1 MRLASLL
8 MFIVLLSTN
17 AAAEVSLQCTYYN
30 SFDYMTTDMIG
41 DNLEFEGFTRLMPT
55 SLLYKSVGKSTGSDC
70 SYSYD
75 MCLNGDRQYSGA
87 DTDSGGFS
95 WSGIINRDDA
105 EGDSGT
111 FDLSASSMVKDDGV
125 LRAYCGNSDI
135 KVEYYVETN
144 EAFFVQNAKITKDLS
159 SFKGSGSTIPD
170 SHGDD
175 ISDDDEVLQDT
186 LTIKG
191 FKELIRVD
199 AGDTQGQI
207 EVNVEGETESLWRDK
222 VEGDA
227 SGYTFGMEAKGVC
240 KNTMDELEMLGKA
253 SDFPQVRLPP
263 GNVSVDVHYEDEYDK
278 YLQDYLDFI
287 GETYEEFC
295 EDYPQK
301 ENSLIWYLL
310 NQEAYVNPIEG
321 EGPNENDP
329 PEEIDYYRMKMTFS
343 VGYM

>member
-8 MFIVLLSTN
+8 MFIVLLSIN

-30 SFDYMTTDMIG
+30 SLDYMSTYITG

-55 SLLYKSVGKSTGSDC
+55 SILYKSGGKSTGPDC

-95 WSGIINRDDA
+95 WSNIINCNDA
-105 EGDSGT
+105 EGGSDAS
-111 FDLSASSMVKDDGV
+111 DLSVSSMAKEDGI
-125 LRAYCGNSDI
+125 LNAYCGNSDI
-135 KVEYYVETN
+135 KVNYYVETN
-144 EAFFVQNAKITKDLS
+144 GVSFVQNAKITRDSFS
-159 SFKGSGSTIPD
+159 SKGSGGTIPD

-175 ISDDDEVLQDT
+175 VSDDDEGFQDT
-186 LTIKG
+186 PTIKG
-191 FKELIRVD
+191 FKQSIRVD
-199 AGDTQGQI
+199 AGDTPGEI
-207 EVNVEGETESLWRDK
+207 EVNVEGETEALWRNK

-227 SGYTFGMEAKGVC
+227 SGYSFGMEAKGFC
-240 KNTMDELEMLGKA
+240 NNTMDELEMLGKA
-253 SDFPQVRLPP
+253 SDFPDVRLPP
-263 GNVSVDVHYEDEYDK
+263 GNVSVDVHYEDASDE

-301 ENSLIWYLL
+301 ENSLLWYLL
-310 NQEAYVNPIEG
+310 NQEAYVNPVEG
-321 EGPNENDP
+321 EAPD
-329 PEEIDYYRMKMTFS
+329 EIDLPEGAGYYRMKMKFF
-343 VGYM
+343 VGDK